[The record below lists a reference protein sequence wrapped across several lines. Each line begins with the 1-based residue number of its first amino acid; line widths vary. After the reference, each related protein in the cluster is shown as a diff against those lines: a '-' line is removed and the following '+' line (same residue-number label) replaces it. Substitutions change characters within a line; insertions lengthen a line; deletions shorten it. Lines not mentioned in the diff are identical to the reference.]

1 MVYSYDAS
9 VDALSIK
16 LLPDATIARTIEI
29 DDNRHVDLDE
39 LGQVAQIEILWASEG
54 VELNDIIDRFQLFE
68 EKEFLHGV
76 AAQSFRPAVAL

>member
-9 VDALSIK
+9 VDALTIK
-16 LLPDATIARTIEI
+16 LLPDATIARTVEV

-39 LGQVAQIEILWASEG
+39 FGQVAQIEILWASEG
-54 VELNDIIDRFQLFE
+54 VELNDIIDDYQLFE

-76 AAQSFRPAVAL
+76 ADQTFRPAVAL

>member
-39 LGQVAQIEILWASEG
+39 FGQVAQIEILWASEG

-76 AAQSFRPAVAL
+76 AEQSFRPAVAL